1 MGKIITLY
9 GPDGSGKT
17 TLAYALADRLAGPD
31 HLVLIVHTDFTR
43 PVLQEH
49 SPNKQDALS
58 LGQLLMTGDMDSLDR
73 ATVPYKENNAVF
85 IAGIQGGE
93 TYASYPDYPPEAAR
107 AFLRAASAAFDAVIL
122 DTTDNVR
129 DGLALAGLDQC
140 GHVAYLIPPNIQ
152 GIIFAN
158 AYAGLLESFHAKEK
172 SVYIAAEVRP
182 FSNPH
187 LVEHTLGIRY
197 AVQLPLSPEAD
208 YLNLSGAP
216 IRHCRKKDGIRY
228 EQAVE
233 LIRQQIG

>member
-58 LGQLLMTGDMDSLDR
+58 LGQLLMVEDMNDLDR
-73 ATVPYKENNAVF
+73 TVIPLKNKNVF
-85 IAGIQGGE
+85 VTGILGGE
-93 TYASYPDYPPEAAR
+93 NYASYHDYPPEAAR
-107 AFLRAASAAFDAVIL
+107 AFLRAAATAFDTVIL
-122 DTTDNVR
+122 DTTDYVR

-140 GHVAYLIPPNIQ
+140 SHMAYLIPPNIQ
-152 GIIFAN
+152 GIVFAK

-172 SVYIAAEVRP
+172 AVYIAAEVRP
-182 FSNPH
+182 YSNVP
-187 LVEHTLGIRY
+187 LAEKTLGIRY

-208 YLNLSGAP
+208 YFNLSGAP